1 VIIFTESFVVYFNLI
16 FFLLSFYFFYKK
28 LGDTLFVSPLI
39 IFFSFHFIAFILK
52 PLLILNFSFSN
63 VYNYIGFQKEEYNF
77 TKTIFIS
84 LVGFISFLIGFSIYI
99 KNKNLQKNVLFN
111 LKFKK
116 YESDIF
122 DRKIFILLSVFMIP
136 IGILSLNELHQMHT
150 RMNIE
155 NIYGIRVFV
164 NTTGYYIYANIAMGS
179 VFLLFAFLRNFSF
192 FSCIPLLV
200 YVYFRF
206 DFGWNRSSFLMILF
220 ALGMLYFFYNAN
232 KKKKIFI
239 FFIFLLL
246 VFQFTGRSRGGLS
259 FYQFDSLDLSNFES
273 LSFIIKN
280 IPYNTGSLTYF
291 TQYLQLFTEPIPRIF
306 WENKPIGAPIKY
318 FNLLDYGNVTGLT
331 NSLIGDGW
339 MSFKYIGVILM
350 LFFTG
355 YICGKIHMNLLK
367 NVSNNVYLFLYSVN
381 VPLLIFWFRDGGILI
396 LKIFLF
402 HSVPIMIW
410 YYLTSKAKKTRNFIK
425 N

>member
-1 VIIFTESFVVYFNLI
+1 MIIFAESFVVYFNLI

-39 IFFSFHFIAFILK
+39 IFFSFHFMAFILK
-52 PLLILNFSFSN
+52 PLLILNFSFLN

-84 LVGFISFLIGFSIYI
+84 LVGFISFLIGFSIFI
-99 KNKNLQKNVLFN
+99 KNRNLQKNVLFN

-116 YESDIF
+116 YKSDTL
-122 DRKIFILLSVFMIP
+122 DRKIFILLSVFIIP

-150 RMNIE
+150 RMSIG
-155 NIYGIRVFV
+155 NIYNIPVFV

-179 VFLLFAFLRNFSF
+179 LFLLFAFLRNFSF
-192 FSCIPLLV
+192 FSCIPLII
-200 YVYFRF
+200 YIYFRF
-206 DFGWNRSSFLMILF
+206 DFGWNRGSFIIILF
-220 ALGMLYFFYNAN
+220 ALGMLYFFYNPN

-239 FFIFLLL
+239 FFIFLLV
-246 VFQFTGRSRGGLS
+246 VFQFTGRNRGGLS

-280 IPYNTGSLTYF
+280 VPYNTGSLTYF
-291 TQYLQLFTEPIPRIF
+291 TQYLQLFTEPIPRIL

-318 FNLLDYGNVTGLT
+318 FNLMDYGNVTGLT

-367 NVSNNVYLFLYSVN
+367 NASNNLYLFLYSLN
-381 VPLLIFWFRDGGILI
+381 VPLLIYWFRDGGILI

-402 HSVPIMIW
+402 HSVPIIIW
-410 YYLTSKAKKTRNFIK
+410 YYLVIKAKKTQNFIK

>member
-1 VIIFTESFVVYFNLI
+1 MIIFSESFVVYFNLI

-84 LVGFISFLIGFSIYI
+84 LVGFISFLIGFSIFI
-99 KNKNLQKNVLFN
+99 KNKNLKKNILFN

-116 YESDIF
+116 YKSDTY
-122 DRKIFILLSVFMIP
+122 DRKIFILLSVFIIP
-136 IGILSLNELHQMHT
+136 IGILSLNDLHQMHT
-150 RMNIE
+150 QMNIG

-179 VFLLFAFLRNFSF
+179 LFLLFAYLRNFSV
-192 FSCIPLLV
+192 FSLIPLII
-200 YVYFRF
+200 YIYFRF
-206 DFGWNRSSFLMILF
+206 DFGWNRSSFIMILF
-220 ALGMLYFFYNAN
+220 ALGILYFFYNVN
-232 KKKKIFI
+232 KKKQIFI
-239 FFIFLLL
+239 FFIFLLAI
-246 VFQFTGRSRGGLS
+246 FQFTGRSRGELS

-280 IPYNTGSLTYF
+280 VPYNTGSLTYF
-291 TQYLQLFTEPIPRIF
+291 TQYLQLFTEPIPRIL

-318 FNLLDYGNVTGLT
+318 FNLMDYGNVTGLT

-339 MSFKYIGVILM
+339 MSFKYIGVIFM

-355 YICGKIHMNLLK
+355 YICGKIHINLLK
-367 NVSNNVYLFLYSVN
+367 NISNNLYLFLYSLN
-381 VPLLIFWFRDGGILI
+381 VPLLIFWFRDGGILV

-402 HSVPIMIW
+402 YSMPIIVW
-410 YYLTSKAKKTRNFIK
+410 YYLSNKARKNIK
-425 N
+425 